1 MYVWST
7 AYLVDGAA
15 ELDPLTVVVEERQW
29 KRLHDRD
36 EEVSRLIA
44 RFRSAAG
51 DWYAAL
57 GTPVRSVEGM
67 VDGEGE
73 RIFVPMWMLERM
85 GLEGA
90 GEEVDVEWLTQEYL
104 PEATRMVLRPH
115 DSAFYHADAKEE
127 LERALTRLGVLQSGS
142 SIVIPLD
149 VLGGY
154 EITFDVVMTEPANL
168 VLAHG
173 EEVALEFEAALDG
186 AAEAQAAAPAAG
198 ATAAALEPEPEP
210 EPFDA
215 TTPMFE
221 AAAATAA
228 AAPPTTFQGQ
238 GQVLGG
244 VNRRMPDGRPWNPWR
259 EKAAPKVAS

>member
-7 AYLVDGAA
+7 AYLVEGAA
-15 ELDPLTVVVEERQW
+15 DLDPLTIVVEERQW

-73 RIFVPMWMLERM
+73 RVFVPMWMLERM

-127 LERALTRLGVLQSGS
+127 LERALTRLGVLQCGS
-142 SIVIPLD
+142 SIVIPLE

-154 EITFDVVMTEPANL
+154 EITFDVVTTEPANL

-186 AAEAQAAAPAAG
+186 AAEAQAAVAPAAA
-198 ATAAALEPEPEP
+198 ATATLEP

-215 TTPMFE
+215 MTPMFE
-221 AAAATAA
+221 AAAATATTTPV
-228 AAPPTTFQGQ
+228 PPATFQGS
-238 GQVLGG
+238 GQILGG

-259 EKAAPKVAS
+259 EAVLPKVSS